1 MSANDAPSDQLPE
14 TPEAQK
20 ESDKTFWKAL
30 CLRLT
35 ISAVAV
41 AIAVCV
47 APHIHFKDEIVAG
60 IGVAAATITLLIFID
75 LLIYLFAYKEEL
87 SGYFF
92 KIFNPIKNFI
102 LHTWEK
108 INSIKKFL
116 KVLSIL
122 TGATLLIVA
131 ELFLIYKTFEG
142 FSNHAAEIRNL
153 PNDFN
158 FSSKSDELSKIQGIR
173 FNTFL
178 YAIGVLFLPA
188 LPAAFFTKKIK
199 SMLEKHILRTFVL
212 TVIIGGILA
221 FLIPTFLY
229 NYGFIGDTKDLTTAL
244 LGVTGG
250 VVALFSLI
258 KSHQKSELEREQ
270 LDAQKQKDARDHI
283 RQLYNSYSDRFDK
296 AVTELNN
303 KEDKNAAFAAVYKL
317 SHLADDWL
325 DFKDL
330 TNTEKDFQ
338 KLEDKANAEV
348 QTIINVFC
356 KYIRSMPG
364 EYTEEDLK
372 DIGSLNATAQDKL
385 KNESEVRRLIFSE
398 ISDRS
403 SEVTIKNDKISTTP
417 GVWSDFDFDFR
428 RAPIFYSL
436 DNLTIEKGNF
446 SEANFYGDQNFENVK
461 FAQDAD
467 FSGAEF
473 RKFATD
479 FKVKFSSVIFAQEAN
494 FSGSTFENKAD
505 FLSATFGGRA
515 EFSGTTFTDDAVFSA
530 ATFVGFANFS
540 AFFQGEAEFRQV
552 TFKSATFSGA
562 TFDRDASFSGK
573 TTFGGIVN
581 FRGAPFSEGV
591 FFNEVTF
598 EDEVYFSGATF
609 TQNAQFIKATFAQ
622 KADFSYATFKN
633 YEPLFARG
641 EERAKFS
648 VRPNREDY
656 IFSVSSGSKPIPPG
670 VAELDGIERQIPV
683 GTVLF
688 DPDSGRT
695 SEPAKPI
702 EESDNQGGTPSK

>member
-1 MSANDAPSDQLPE
+1 
-14 TPEAQK
+14 
-20 ESDKTFWKAL
+20 
-30 CLRLT
+30 
-35 ISAVAV
+35 
-41 AIAVCV
+41 
-47 APHIHFKDEIVAG
+47 
-60 IGVAAATITLLIFID
+60 
-75 LLIYLFAYKEEL
+75 
-87 SGYFF
+87 
-92 KIFNPIKNFI
+92 
-102 LHTWEK
+102 
-108 INSIKKFL
+108 
-116 KVLSIL
+116 
-122 TGATLLIVA
+122 
-131 ELFLIYKTFEG
+131 
-142 FSNHAAEIRNL
+142 
-153 PNDFN
+153 
-158 FSSKSDELSKIQGIR
+158 
-173 FNTFL
+173 
-178 YAIGVLFLPA
+178 
-188 LPAAFFTKKIK
+188 
-199 SMLEKHILRTFVL
+199 
-212 TVIIGGILA
+212 
-221 FLIPTFLY
+221 
-229 NYGFIGDTKDLTTAL
+229 
-244 LGVTGG
+244 
-250 VVALFSLI
+250 
-258 KSHQKSELEREQ
+258 
-270 LDAQKQKDARDHI
+270 
-283 RQLYNSYSDRFDK
+283 
-296 AVTELNN
+296 
-303 KEDKNAAFAAVYKL
+303 
-317 SHLADDWL
+317 
-325 DFKDL
+325 
-330 TNTEKDFQ
+330 
-338 KLEDKANAEV
+338 
-348 QTIINVFC
+348 
-356 KYIRSMPG
+356 MPG
-364 EYTEEDLK
+364 ERTEEDLK
-372 DIGSLNATAQDKL
+372 DIGALDTTAQDKL
-385 KNESEVRRLIFSE
+385 KSESEVRRLIFSE

-403 SEVTIKNDKISTTP
+403 SEVTIENDKISTTP
-417 GVWSDFDFDFR
+417 GVWSDFDFDFS

-446 SEANFYGDQNFENVK
+446 LEANFYGDQNFENVK

-505 FLSATFGGRA
+505 FLSATFGGKA

-562 TFDRDASFSGK
+562 TFDRDAIFSGK

-598 EDEVYFSGATF
+598 EDEVNFSGATF

-648 VRPNREDY
+648 VRPSREDY

-670 VAELDGIERQIPV
+670 VAELDEIKRQIPA

-702 EESDNQGGTPSK
+702 DKFDYQGETPSN